1 VLLICV
7 ACGLI
12 AGWWVNR
19 KRQFLIGLGVAVG
32 LGVLVFLLSLI
43 IETDRKKITRALEDM
58 VTGVKNQD
66 LDRTFSHIA
75 DDCTTQFSNRRFTR
89 EELRQQAENAVR
101 SGGVDAIRLW
111 DFAFESLDAQRAV
124 VTFSAKPFGKW
135 ATGSEF
141 CGCRAEFR
149 REPNGNGA

>member
-1 VLLICV
+1 MLHWLIDNATLFYVLLICV

-43 IETDRKKITRALEDM
+43 IETDRKKIASALEDM

-75 DDCTTQFSNRRFTR
+75 DD
-89 EELRQQAENAVR
+89 
-101 SGGVDAIRLW
+101 
-111 DFAFESLDAQRAV
+111 
-124 VTFSAKPFGKW
+124 
-135 ATGSEF
+135 
-141 CGCRAEFR
+141 
-149 REPNGNGA
+149 